1 MALAAYRH
9 LLRSARIAFQDDL
22 PTLTA
27 ARNAARGEFEQNRS
41 LPSEETTKQ
50 IKHAEEVAQLLRE
63 NLVQGKKVEGDED
76 RYKLRI
82 HEHIER
88 GDNES
93 IKTAV
98 KRRDTSTEFK
108 CCSA

>member
-9 LLRSARIAFQDDL
+9 ILRSTRIAFQGDI

-27 ARNAARGEFEQNRS
+27 ARRAARDGFEQNRD
-41 LPSEETTKQ
+41 LPPEEKSKSIQ
-50 IKHAEEVAQLLRE
+50 YAEDVAKVLRE
-63 NLVQGKKVEGDED
+63 NLVQGKAVEGDES

-93 IKTAV
+93 IKTAGKNTLAGV
-98 KRRDTSTEFK
+98 K
-108 CCSA
+108 CCSS